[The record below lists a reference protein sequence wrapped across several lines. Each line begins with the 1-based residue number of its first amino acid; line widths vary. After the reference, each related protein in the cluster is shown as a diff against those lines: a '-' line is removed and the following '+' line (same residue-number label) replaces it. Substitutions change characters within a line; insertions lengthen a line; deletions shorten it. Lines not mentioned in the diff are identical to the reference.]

1 MHAGHN
7 SKYTNRERYI
17 PVNNIL
23 QKLWLDFCES
33 LPAAHAI
40 TGCDTT
46 SSFYK
51 IGKRIVYNK
60 LVEHVKNI
68 LQHSKHLVLAI
79 VLKVTLHLPEISF

>member
-1 MHAGHN
+1 M
-7 SKYTNRERYI
+7 
-17 PVNNIL
+17 
-23 QKLWLDFCES
+23 QKLGLDFCEG

-60 LVEHVKNI
+60 LAVLVDAIGNGWTLRHNQTMEPTLYI
-68 LQHSKHLVLAI
+68 SESQLQ
-79 VLKVTLHLPEISF
+79 